1 MIDILMEEFL
11 FLLRN
16 SEWMDDETREKAIV
30 KAMNMRRNIG
40 YPDFMDD
47 PALVDEIYANVR
59 FLVHPTCSKM

>member
-1 MIDILMEEFL
+1 MIDTLMEEFL

-16 SEWMDDETREKAIV
+16 SEWMDDETREKAVV

-47 PALVDEIYANVR
+47 PALVDEIYSNVR
-59 FLVHPTCSKM
+59 KGYYDEENF